1 MIRIRRYG
9 PVTQIRMARAL
20 AGRPLYWTCAYHVDG
35 LLIDTGCVRTAG
47 ELAAALGGSGL
58 TQLVNTHHHEDHV
71 GGNGAIDAR
80 FGVRAQI
87 HPLGIE
93 RVRHPD
99 AHLPVYRRVVWGK
112 PVPYDPL
119 PLGDR
124 IATDRYAFRVLHA
137 PGHSTDQ
144 VVLFEEREGWLFSAD
159 LYLGE
164 RVKYLR
170 RDERLDD
177 SLESLRRVA
186 ALPVGRLFC
195 GLGAVIDDGGRALRG
210 KLAYWEEICRRVAEL
225 HAAGRSA
232 VGIRRAML
240 GAEGFMRWVSSGDFA
255 KQYLVDQA
263 LSIVAGGS
271 PHGLPGRPGRRDA

>member
-1 MIRIRRYG
+1 MIRIRRFG
-9 PVTQIRMARAL
+9 PITQIRMARAV
-20 AGRPLYWTCAYHVDG
+20 AGRPLYWTCAYLVDG
-35 LLIDTGCVRTAG
+35 LLIDTGCERTAG
-47 ELAAALGGSGL
+47 ELVAALDGSDV
-58 TQLVNTHHHEDHV
+58 TQVVNTHHHEDHV
-71 GGNGAIDAR
+71 GGNTAIAAR

-93 RVRHPD
+93 RSRQPD
-99 AHLPVYRRVVWGK
+99 AHLPLYRRVVWGR
-112 PVPYDPL
+112 PVSYDPQ
-119 PLGDR
+119 PLGDQ

-144 VVLFEEREGWLFSAD
+144 VVLWEEREGWLFSAD

-195 GLGAVIDDGGRALRG
+195 GLGAVIDDGGRALRA
-210 KLAYWEEICRRVAEL
+210 KLSYWEEVCRRVAAL

-232 VGIRRAML
+232 VGIRRALL
-240 GAEGFMRWVSSGDFA
+240 GAEGFMHWVSAGDFA

-263 LSIVAGGS
+263 LSINAGGS
-271 PHGLPGRPGRRDA
+271 PGGAPGHPERAAT